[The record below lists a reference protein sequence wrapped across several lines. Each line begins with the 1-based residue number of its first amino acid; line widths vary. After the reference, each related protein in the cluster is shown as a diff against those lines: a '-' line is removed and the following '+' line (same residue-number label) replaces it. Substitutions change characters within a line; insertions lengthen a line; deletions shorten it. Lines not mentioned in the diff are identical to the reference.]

1 MKKGNKKKRVT
12 DPQLAKEKRGDPLKK
27 KKECFRDF
35 LTRRPPHQRRAAAIF
50 ITRDGLH
57 IISPSCTRSCMP
69 GPL

>member
-1 MKKGNKKKRVT
+1 MKKGNKKKELQIPSWQKESEVT
-12 DPQLAKEKRGDPLKK
+12 LLRK